1 MSETKKW
8 GFMKKGFDLIRRGF
22 NMNNPNPE
30 EVQTTQVSNDNNN
43 DSIYISRLSDLITN
57 RMYNFDSK
65 IIKYEQNKDQALLNL
80 PSLIDRYRDL
90 AQESEINEAINIITE
105 EVIHPDYNNE
115 IITINLN
122 ELEEEYQNKQI
133 IEDIRESFEKILDLL
148 DFEKNAYKYFRDW
161 YIDGRICF
169 ESVYNA
175 DDIKQGIQDI
185 IQVDPIKLKKF
196 YLDEHKKVFYEL
208 EEIDYINTSQI
219 SSFSTG
225 SALNKS
231 YNVKKVL
238 LDERFITYI
247 NSGLWDAKLNTYI
260 SYLHSV
266 MAPMNKLKLLEMAI
280 LIYRLVRAPER
291 RVYYIDVE
299 GLSTSQ
305 KEQYING
312 IMQKFRNETTYN
324 SNGDELINKKN
335 TFSAEKD
342 FFIPVEGGQ
351 SGTRIEQLTGGANLG
366 ELDDLEYFAGK
377 VKKALNIPKSRW
389 EDGGFTLGRSNEI
402 TQEEVKFSKFSK
414 RCRNYFS
421 ELIYDLLKKDLI
433 ARDIISNDKEWKK
446 IKRFIKIIWSKTNH
460 FDELLEQELLESRIN
475 LLSKVEQYVG
485 KYFTHKD
492 IFLDILKY
500 DDERMQEV
508 AKENNLDIDNLSLMD
523 DDAKGTEGPD
533 DIDSDFGGGDI
544 DFGDDF
550 DLDEDFEDIEGE
562 EDLEDVGPE
571 EFSLDDL
578 DEELPEDEEV

>member
-148 DFEKNAYKYFRDW
+148 NFEKNAYKYFRDW

>member
-8 GFMKKGFDLIRRGF
+8 GFMKKGFDLIRRSF

>member
-8 GFMKKGFDLIRRGF
+8 GFMKKGFDLIRRSF

-433 ARDIISNDKEWKK
+433 AREIISNDKEWKK

>member
-8 GFMKKGFDLIRRGF
+8 GFMKKGFDLIRRSF

-421 ELIYDLLKKDLI
+421 ELIYDLLKKDLM